1 MDAASINKENIYIFF
16 LLYFLFFKKTQLPDN
31 RLKSDKLIPPLPK
44 ELPELSR
51 GAKS

>member
-1 MDAASINKENIYIFF
+1 MDAASINKEIYIF
-16 LLYFLFFKKTQLPDN
+16 LLYFLFFKKTQFPDN
-31 RLKSDKLIPPLPK
+31 RFKSDKLIPPLPK